1 MEHQP
6 RRPSYDRRYL
16 PSTRKQNMFKSLLQ
30 TRGFV
35 VLILLVFLSTGV
47 AAQGVFVKS
56 QAVDRAVIAE
66 MEKLQAV
73 GVAIGIIRNSKVVYT
88 KGYGLANLRTRTP
101 VTRDTIFNWASN
113 SKPLIAIAAM
123 QLVQNAQLDLDTTI
137 GTYISSLP
145 NHLKHIT
152 TRQLLCHQ
160 SGIPHY
166 TNGEVIPSGKKVSPR
181 EELDPLNSLQRFV
194 MSPLVFVPGSKTE
207 YSSYAYVL
215 LTAVVQA
222 AGKKP
227 IDQQLLIRIVKP
239 IGLKTFQLDMPFKR
253 QRSWVTAFKIKNGIP
268 EEVPDYAHFWKHGAG
283 GYKSN
288 VTDFARFAAAVANM
302 ELIDEKTT
310 IQMWTP
316 QTTSD
321 GASSIYGL
329 GVVVSSKGQSLKI
342 SHNGS
347 QDETRTRMV
356 VYPNQKHGIVVMCNT
371 QGCNPGQISTAI
383 YDAMSKR

>member
-1 MEHQP
+1 
-6 RRPSYDRRYL
+6 
-16 PSTRKQNMFKSLLQ
+16 MFRSLLQ

-47 AAQGVFVKS
+47 AAQSVFVKS

-88 KGYGLANLRTRTP
+88 KGYGLANLQTRTP

-123 QLVQNAQLDLDTTI
+123 QLVQNAQLDLDKTI
-137 GTYISSLP
+137 GTYIPSLP
-145 NHLKHIT
+145 DHLKHIT

-194 MSPLVFVPGSKTE
+194 MSPLIFVPGSKTE

-383 YDAMSKR
+383 YDAISKR

>member
-1 MEHQP
+1 
-6 RRPSYDRRYL
+6 
-16 PSTRKQNMFKSLLQ
+16 MFRSLLQ
-30 TRGFV
+30 TRGFI

-47 AAQGVFVKS
+47 AAQDVFVKS
-56 QAVDRAVIAE
+56 QAIDRAVIAE
-66 MEKLQAV
+66 MEKLQVV

-123 QLVQNAQLDLDTTI
+123 QLVQNAQLDLDKTI
-137 GTYISSLP
+137 GTYIPSLP
-145 NHLKHIT
+145 DHLKRIT

-166 TNGEVIPSGKKVSPR
+166 TNGEVIPSETKVSPR
-181 EELDPLNSLQRFV
+181 EEIDPLNSLHRFV
-194 MSPLVFVPGSKTE
+194 MSPLIFVPGSKTE

-268 EEVPDYAHFWKHGAG
+268 EEIPDYAHFWKHGAG

-302 ELIDEKTT
+302 ELIDAKTT

-356 VYPNQKHGIVVMCNT
+356 VYPSQKHGIVVMCNT
-371 QGCNPGQISTAI
+371 QGCNPGRISTAI
-383 YDAMSKR
+383 YAVMNKR